1 MNKKWLDLWIA
12 GKHRLDMSSR
22 TELEKYRR
30 EKLRETVEYAK
41 GNSSFYSRLYEQ
53 CDIGDFE
60 SLPFTTPEDLRNF
73 GEEMVC
79 VRASEVSRI
88 VTLQTSGTTGRPKR
102 IYFTAEDQE
111 LTVDYFAN
119 GMQFMVGKGDRALI
133 LFPHTSE
140 GSIGLL
146 LKTALE
152 RTGVE
157 VSFEPQGHIDCA
169 IGAPEYIA
177 ELSEE
182 NPDIRAGTVLLSSD
196 YVSESVRQRI
206 SQTWG
211 SRIFEHYGMTEMGLG
226 CAVSC
231 GQGAGYHVRENDIYI
246 EIIDPETGRP
256 VSDGQ
261 WGEIVFTTL
270 TRRAMPFIRY
280 RTGDISRWI
289 TEECACGSVLKRI
302 DRVKNRR

>member
-1 MNKKWLDLWIA
+1 MSRKWLDLWIA
-12 GKHRLDMSSR
+12 QKHRLDMSSR
-22 TELEKYRR
+22 AALKKYQR
-30 EKLRETVEYAK
+30 EKLRKTVEYAA
-41 GNSSFYSRLYEQ
+41 GNSSFYSRLYKD

-88 VTLQTSGTTGRPKR
+88 VTLHTSGTTGRPKR

-111 LTVDYFAN
+111 LTIDYFAN
-119 GMQFMVGKGDRALI
+119 GMQFMVEKGDKALI
-133 LFPHTSE
+133 LFPHVSE

-152 RTGVE
+152 RTDVE
-157 VSFEPQGHIDCA
+157 VSFEPKGHIDCA

-182 NPDIRAGTVLLSSD
+182 RPDIRAGTVLLSSD

-206 SQTWG
+206 LRSWG

-231 GQGAGYHVRENDIYI
+231 GQGSGYHIRENDIYI
-246 EIIDPETGRP
+246 EIINPETGRP

-270 TRRAMPFIRY
+270 TRKAMPFIRY

>member
-1 MNKKWLDLWIA
+1 MNRKWLDLWIA
-12 GKHRLDMSSR
+12 QKHRLDMSSR
-22 TELEKYRR
+22 AALEKYQR
-30 EKLRETVEYAK
+30 EKLRETVEYAA
-41 GNSSFYSRLYEQ
+41 GNSSFYSRLYEH
-53 CDIGDFE
+53 CNTDDFE

-88 VTLQTSGTTGRPKR
+88 VTLHTSGTTGRPKR

-119 GMQFMVGKGDRALI
+119 GMQFMVEKGDKALI
-133 LFPHTSE
+133 LFPHASE

-177 ELSEE
+177 ELSEDR
-182 NPDIRAGTVLLSSD
+182 PDIRADRVLLSSD
-196 YVSESVRQRI
+196 YVSESARQRI
-206 SQTWG
+206 SQNWG

-231 GQGAGYHVRENDIYI
+231 GQGSGYHIRENDIYI
-246 EIIDPETGRP
+246 EIINPETGRP

-270 TRRAMPFIRY
+270 TRKAMPFIRY

>member
-12 GKHRLDMSSR
+12 GKHRLDMSTR
-22 TELEKYRR
+22 AELEEYQR
-30 EKLRETVEYAK
+30 EKLRDTVEYAK
-41 GNSSFYSRLYEQ
+41 GNSSFYSRLYED
-53 CDIGDFE
+53 CDAGDFE

-111 LTVDYFAN
+111 LTVDYFTN

-133 LFPHTSE
+133 LFPHASE

-157 VSFEPQGHIDCA
+157 VSFEPQGHVDCA

-182 NPDIRAGTVLLSSD
+182 RPDIRADRVLLSSD
-196 YVSESVRQRI
+196 YVSESARQRI
-206 SQTWG
+206 SQNWD

-231 GQGAGYHVRENDIYI
+231 GQGAGYHIRENDIYI
-246 EIIDPETGRP
+246 EIINPETGRP

-270 TRRAMPFIRY
+270 TRKAMPFIRY

-289 TEECACGSVLKRI
+289 TEKCACGSVLKRI